1 VAAGGRSEV
10 VDGTYL
16 FAFPLPKGAIPYI
29 YLDDFAAYV
38 DWIFQNPA
46 ELNA

>member
-1 VAAGGRSEV
+1 M

-16 FAFPLPKGAIPYI
+16 FAFLLPKGAIPYI
-29 YLDDFAAYV
+29 YLDNFAAYV